1 MKFNKHFIYS
11 SLILPLFF
19 LCRLS
24 LAADDS
30 TPDEI
35 GAKALLEE
43 ILIKRYSQG
52 LATLVEKNSFNV
64 GAQVQLVNAPSP
76 PSEEPPKKAEVEI
89 PQDLLVGV
97 LDPEQL
103 IKQSGVG
110 EEKKAIVSLLTT
122 KRIKSASISVGL
134 REDLGADVKKDVE
147 SWLALRVKTEFGKAG
162 KSSVSFVKSIQE
174 KKVESPPKQWW
185 DWANQFQHLIGTALL
200 ALTFLVGILFWR
212 LTTSKSSVSKQNQGD
227 SPSIKLTSEGAIG
240 ENKDNSNRVTEK
252 ESEISD
258 EKMKLINSKE
268 LESINSKIIGL
279 VPKLSKDFESIIRS
293 WCQSGEEGLF
303 KLVCFS
309 EAVGKDIGR
318 LPIPIDAMSDV
329 ANVFTRMSKIST
341 KEKIETLEKLYWD
354 LVSVLNLGPEVL
366 SQPFGYLSSVD
377 AGVINQLLMDQNPK
391 MKTLVS
397 LYLPEEVRRSFIKP
411 LSEEEKLKILES
423 AANLTEIPKSELK
436 GMDTT
441 IMGKMKSDDTKD
453 SIQFKMNIEK
463 IVSMLT
469 EKEQITLLGQIK
481 GNSLIE
487 YRKNNPSLAFI
498 HLWPDQE
505 ISKLLGKA
513 NSDEALSYIR
523 VKPESK
529 ERIITLSPPFLS
541 EMIIDEVDKPTKST
555 SEEMDGHLR
564 SLLTKLKE
572 LVESKEIN
580 LKEIFEQIDSEK
592 PGENNVIPIK
602 TA

>member
-1 MKFNKHFIYS
+1 M
-11 SLILPLFF
+11 
-19 LCRLS
+19 
-24 LAADDS
+24 
-30 TPDEI
+30 
-35 GAKALLEE
+35 
-43 ILIKRYSQG
+43 
-52 LATLVEKNSFNV
+52 
-64 GAQVQLVNAPSP
+64 
-76 PSEEPPKKAEVEI
+76 
-89 PQDLLVGV
+89 
-97 LDPEQL
+97 
-103 IKQSGVG
+103 
-110 EEKKAIVSLLTT
+110 
-122 KRIKSASISVGL
+122 
-134 REDLGADVKKDVE
+134 
-147 SWLALRVKTEFGKAG
+147 
-162 KSSVSFVKSIQE
+162 
-174 KKVESPPKQWW
+174 
-185 DWANQFQHLIGTALL
+185 
-200 ALTFLVGILFWR
+200 
-212 LTTSKSSVSKQNQGD
+212 
-227 SPSIKLTSEGAIG
+227 
-240 ENKDNSNRVTEK
+240 
-252 ESEISD
+252 
-258 EKMKLINSKE
+258 
-268 LESINSKIIGL
+268 
-279 VPKLSKDFESIIRS
+279 
-293 WCQSGEEGLF
+293 
-303 KLVCFS
+303 
-309 EAVGKDIGR
+309 
-318 LPIPIDAMSDV
+318 
-329 ANVFTRMSKIST
+329 
-341 KEKIETLEKLYWD
+341 
-354 LVSVLNLGPEVL
+354 
-366 SQPFGYLSSVD
+366 
-377 AGVINQLLMDQNPK
+377 
-391 MKTLVS
+391 
-397 LYLPEEVRRSFIKP
+397 
-411 LSEEEKLKILES
+411 ES